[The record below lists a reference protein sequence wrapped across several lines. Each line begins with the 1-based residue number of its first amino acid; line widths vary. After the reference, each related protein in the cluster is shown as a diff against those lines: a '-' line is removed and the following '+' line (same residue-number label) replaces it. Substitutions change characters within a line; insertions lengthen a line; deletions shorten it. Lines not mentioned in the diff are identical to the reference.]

1 MDCIQLLC
9 LETEEDSAPL
19 KWYRHIEK
27 HKLRDPLKLLVCFFS
42 PFSYF

>member
-19 KWYRHIEK
+19 KWYRHTEK